1 MKLSRTG
8 QENGA
13 SDVPFIT
20 PIDGTY
26 LIPFGKT
33 PNDVLKRHR
42 DARDGVEENVSTPFM
57 KRGNYMQDGAL
68 QWFNDEF
75 DAAVVEPKVR
85 FRNEWCN
92 LVASLDGLFTEDWQH
107 DNYMIPAGSVW
118 ECKIPGF
125 PAERTDGME
134 RVLQVQAQMDCVNA
148 EWGVIA
154 ELAMSDCRWRIAIVK
169 RHEPTIRA
177 IREAVDVFW
186 QHMADGTD
194 YGPQTSSE
202 ASRMLLGNRLP
213 ERVDLTESPTA
224 EIMCEARQHLIDA
237 SETYLTAR
245 RTKQSCERMMDECG
259 LVMKTVMNDVERV
272 KLPGGI
278 TINHTTTNDQK
289 PRRFSVSEP
298 KI

>member
-1 MKLSRTG
+1 MKLSKTG
-8 QENGA
+8 QESGA

-20 PIDGTY
+20 PIDGTF

-33 PNDVLKRHR
+33 PNDVLQRHR
-42 DARDGVEENVSTPFM
+42 DARNGVEEDTATPFM

-75 DAAVVEPKVR
+75 DAHVVEPEIGY
-85 FRNEWCN
+85 RNEWCN
-92 LVASLDGLFTEDWQH
+92 MVASLDGMFTADWMH
-107 DNYMIPAGSVW
+107 GNHLIPAGSVW
-118 ECKIPGF
+118 ECKIPGY

-134 RVLQVQAQMDCVNA
+134 RVLQVQAQMDCVDA
-148 EWGVIA
+148 ERGVIA
-154 ELAMSDCRWRIAIVK
+154 ELAMSDCRWRIAIVP
-169 RHEPTIRA
+169 RHQPTIDA
-177 IREAVDVFW
+177 IRRAVDEFW
-186 QHMADGTD
+186 QHMEDGTD

-213 ERVDLTESPTA
+213 DRMDLTESPTT
-224 EIMCEARQHLIDA
+224 EIMSEARQHLIDA

-259 LVMKTVMNDVERV
+259 LIMKAMMNDVERV

-278 TINHTTTNDQK
+278 AVNHTTTNDEK
-289 PRRFSVSEP
+289 PRRFSVTEP
-298 KI
+298 KT